1 MAVATKYRLKLDL
14 QLFNQEKTEDATPKK
29 RSDARGK
36 GQVAS
41 SQEIPSSFILLFVF
55 LSFMMLGG
63 YYKERLFRMFGDLL
77 ESGLNTELTT
87 GNLMV
92 LFSTTMTQLMLL
104 VAPVF
109 AIAVIVAILANY
121 VQFGWLFTGKPLAPK
136 LSKINPLN
144 GFKQMFS
151 LRSLVELAKS
161 LIKLLIIGVMVYLT
175 INGEL
180 DAILAMGHFTP
191 EEILTFAASITL
203 ELGIK
208 IAALLVVLAGFDF
221 LYQKYEHEKSL
232 KMSKQDIKDEH
243 KQREGDPFIKGK
255 IKEKQ
260 RRMAI
265 QRMMQDVPKA
275 DVVITNPTHYAVAL
289 QYDGTKMEAPVVLAK
304 GTDYIALK
312 IREIAKENGVLT
324 MENRPLARALYDR
337 AEIGQTIPADLF
349 QAVAEVLAYV
359 YKLKGRV
366 KSS

>member
-1 MAVATKYRLKLDL
+1 MTDRMKYRLQLDL
-14 QLFNQEKTEDATPKK
+14 QLFNQEKTEPATPKK
-29 RSDARGK
+29 RSEARNK

-41 SQEIPSSFILLFVF
+41 SPEIPSSIILLFVF
-55 LSFMMLGG
+55 VSFMMLGG
-63 YYKERLFRMFGDLL
+63 YYKERLFRLFGDQF
-77 ESGLNTELTT
+77 ESGLNMELTS

-92 LFSTTMTQLMLL
+92 MFSTYMVQLLML

-109 AIAVIVAILANY
+109 IIAVIVAILANY
-121 VQFGWLFTGKPLAPK
+121 AQVGWLFTTQPIAPK
-136 LSKINPLN
+136 LSKINPLT

-151 LRSLVELAKS
+151 LRSLVELVKS
-161 LIKLLIIGVMVYLT
+161 LIKLLIIGVMVYTT
-175 INGEL
+175 IHANL
-180 DAILAMGHFTP
+180 DAILAMGHFNP
-191 EEILTFAASITL
+191 EEILTFATSIVL

-208 IAALLVVLAGFDF
+208 IAALLVVLAYFDY
-221 LYQKYEHEKSL
+221 LYKKYEHEKSL

-243 KQREGDPFIKGK
+243 KKSDGDPLIKGK
-255 IKEKQ
+255 IREKQ

-265 QRMMQDVPKA
+265 QRMMQDVPRA

-304 GTDYIALK
+304 GTDYVALK
-312 IREIAKENGVLT
+312 IREVAKENGVLM
-324 MENRPLARALYDR
+324 MENRPLARALYER

>member
-1 MAVATKYRLKLDL
+1 MADPIQYRLKLDL
-14 QLFNQEKTEDATPKK
+14 QLFNQEKTEPATPKK
-29 RSDARGK
+29 RSEARGK
-36 GQVAS
+36 GQVAAS
-41 SQEIPSSFILLFVF
+41 PEIPSSIILLFVF
-55 LSFMMLGG
+55 ISFMMLGG
-63 YYKERLFRMFGDLL
+63 YYKERLFRLFGDLF
-77 ESGLNTELTT
+77 ESGLNTELTSD
-87 GNLMV
+87 NIMV
-92 LFSTTMTQLMLL
+92 LFSTWMQQLFLL
-104 VAPVF
+104 VAPIF
-109 AIAVIVAILANY
+109 IIAVIVAVLANY
-121 VQFGWLFTGKPLAPK
+121 AQFGWLFTTEPIAPK
-136 LSKINPLN
+136 LSKINPLT

-151 LRSLVELAKS
+151 LTSLVELVKS
-161 LIKLLIIGVMVYLT
+161 LIKLLIIGVMVFLA
-175 INGEL
+175 IRGEL
-180 DAILAMGHFTP
+180 DAILAMGHFSP
-191 EEILTFAASITL
+191 EEILSFAASVTL

-208 IAALLVVLAGFDF
+208 IAVLLVVLAYFDF
-221 LYQKYEHEKSL
+221 LYKKYEHEKSL

-243 KQREGDPFIKGK
+243 KKAEGDPLIKGK

-265 QRMMQDVPKA
+265 QRMMQDVPRA

-312 IREIAKENGVLT
+312 IREIAKDNGVLT

-337 AEIGQTIPADLF
+337 AEVGQTIPADLF

>member
-1 MAVATKYRLKLDL
+1 MAVATKYRLRLDL

-29 RSDARGK
+29 RSEARNK

-41 SQEIPSSFILLFVF
+41 SQEIPSSIILLFVF

-63 YYKERLFRMFGDLL
+63 YYKERLFRLFGDLL
-77 ESGLNTELTT
+77 ESNLNTELTS
-87 GNLMV
+87 GNIMV
-92 LFSTTMTQLMLL
+92 LFSTYMMQLLMLI
-104 VAPVF
+104 APVF
-109 AIAVIVAILANY
+109 IIAVIVAVLANY
-121 VQFGWLFTGKPLAPK
+121 AQFGWLFTGTPLAPK

-151 LRSLVELAKS
+151 LRSLVELVKS

-175 INGEL
+175 LHGEM

-191 EEILTFAASITL
+191 QEILTFTASITL

-208 IAALLVVLAGFDF
+208 IAVLLVVLAYFDY

-243 KQREGDPFIKGK
+243 KKSEGDPLIKGK

-265 QRMMQDVPKA
+265 QRMMQDVPRA

-312 IREIAKENGVLT
+312 IREIAKENGVMT

-359 YKLKGRV
+359 YKLKGRA

>member
-14 QLFNQEKTEDATPKK
+14 QLFNQEKTEKATPKK
-29 RSDARGK
+29 RADARGK

-41 SQEIPSSFILLFVF
+41 SQEIPSSIILLFVF

-63 YYKERLFRMFGDLL
+63 YYKERLFRLFGDLL
-77 ESGLNTELTT
+77 ESNLNTELTT
-87 GNLMV
+87 GNIMV
-92 LFSTTMTQLMLL
+92 MFSTYMMQLLMLI
-104 VAPVF
+104 APVF
-109 AIAVIVAILANY
+109 IIAVIVAILANY
-121 VQFGWLFTGKPLAPK
+121 AQFGWLFTGKPLAPK

-175 INGEL
+175 INGEI

-191 EEILTFAASITL
+191 EEILSFTASITL

-208 IAALLVVLAGFDF
+208 IAVLLVVLAFFDF
-221 LYQKYEHEKSL
+221 LYQRYEHEKSL

-243 KQREGDPFIKGK
+243 KKAEGDPLIKGK

-275 DVVITNPTHYAVAL
+275 DVIITNPTHYAVAL
-289 QYDGTKMEAPVVLAK
+289 QYDGTKMEAPIVLAK

-312 IREIAKENGVLT
+312 IRDIAKENGVMT

-359 YKLKGRV
+359 YKLKGRA